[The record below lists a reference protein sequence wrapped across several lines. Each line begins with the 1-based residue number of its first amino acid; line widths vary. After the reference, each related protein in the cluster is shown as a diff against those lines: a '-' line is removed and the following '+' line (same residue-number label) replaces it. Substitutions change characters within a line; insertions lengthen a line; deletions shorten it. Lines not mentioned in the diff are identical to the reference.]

1 MESDGGEVWEV
12 GREILA
18 QGAREMRTLANAAGR
33 LRLDLGRE
41 AGCDLKNIRSRSSTE
56 MRTLANADG
65 RAEMRML

>member
-33 LRLDLGRE
+33 LRLDLGRV
-41 AGCDLKNIRSRSSTE
+41 AGIDLKTY
-56 MRTLANADG
+56 A
-65 RAEMRML
+65 RAVPQKCVP

>member
-33 LRLDLGRE
+33 LRLDLGMM
-41 AGCDLKNIRSRSSTE
+41 AGIDMKTYTDAAPQKCE
-56 MRTLANADG
+56 P
-65 RAEMRML
+65 